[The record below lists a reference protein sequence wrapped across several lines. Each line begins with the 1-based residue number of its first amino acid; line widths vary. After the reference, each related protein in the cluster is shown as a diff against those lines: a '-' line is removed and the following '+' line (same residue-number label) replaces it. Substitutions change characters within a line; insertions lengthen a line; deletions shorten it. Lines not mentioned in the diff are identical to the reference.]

1 MAPQGNPEDRRA
13 YRPETYRVFHRHR
26 QKPRVIWQVRNGSDY
41 PGAVPP
47 STGTRA
53 CASESNL
60 LLRRTTL
67 GMLNF
72 VALG

>member
-26 QKPRVIWQVRNGSDY
+26 QKSRVIWQVRNGSDY

-47 STGTRA
+47 STGTRFHHPP
-53 CASESNL
+53 ASESNL
-60 LLRRTTL
+60 LLR
-67 GMLNF
+67 
-72 VALG
+72 